1 MSSLFWIAIGQRAV
15 IERMSTSKK
24 VITRVDWEK
33 KLKDVKIRK
42 EDMNQLVMNFLVTEG
57 YVEAAERFKMESGTE
72 PEIDLTTITDRMA
85 VKKAV
90 QCGNVEDAIEKVNDL
105 NPEILDTNP
114 QLFFHLQQQRLIE
127 LIRNGKVEEALE
139 FAQEELAPRGEENQT
154 FLEELERTVAL
165 LAFEDV
171 SNCPVGELLDISQRL
186 KTASEVNA
194 AILTSQSHEKG
205 HPVVGVGLIDPGQA
219 MMHCS
224 TTDPKLPSLL
234 KMLIW
239 AQNQLDEKAAYPRIN
254 NLATAALEDPAI

>member
-1 MSSLFWIAIGQRAV
+1 MAFWIAFLCRLQVVRGLSDLGFVSFLFFFSGFAQG
-15 IERMSTSKK
+15 SSKK
-24 VITRVDWEK
+24 VITKEDWEK
-33 KLKDVKIRK
+33 RLNDVKIRK
-42 EDMNQLVMNFLVTEG
+42 EDMNKLVMNFLVTEG
-57 YVEAAERFKMESGTE
+57 FVDAAEKFRKESGTE
-72 PEIDLTTITDRMA
+72 PDIDLSTITDRMA

-139 FAQEELAPRGEENQT
+139 FAQEELAPRGEENQS

-171 SNCPVGELLDISQRL
+171 SNCPVGDLLDMSQRL

-194 AILTSQSHEKG
+194 AILTSQSHEK
-205 HPVVGVGLIDPGQA
+205 
-219 MMHCS
+219 
-224 TTDPKLPSLL
+224 DPKLPSLL
-234 KMLIW
+234 KMLVW
-239 AQNQLDEKAAYPRIN
+239 AQNQLDEKAIYPRIKD
-254 NLATAALEDPAI
+254 LSTAKLEDPSAS

>member
-1 MSSLFWIAIGQRAV
+1 MSLFWIV
-15 IERMSTSKK
+15 IRRLAEIEERMATSKK
-24 VITRVDWEK
+24 VITREEWEK
-33 KLKDVKIRK
+33 RLNDVKIRK
-42 EDMNQLVMNFLVTEG
+42 EDMNKLVMNFLVTEG
-57 YVEAAERFKMESGTE
+57 YVEAAEKFRMESGTE
-72 PEIDLTTITDRMA
+72 PDIDLATISDRMA

-127 LIRNGKVEEALE
+127 LIRNGKIEEALE

-154 FLEELERTVAL
+154 FLEELERTVSL

-171 SNCPVGELLDISQRL
+171 SNCPLGELLDISQRL
-186 KTASEVNA
+186 KIASEVNA
-194 AILTSQSHEKG
+194 AILTSQSHEK
-205 HPVVGVGLIDPGQA
+205 
-219 MMHCS
+219 
-224 TTDPKLPSLL
+224 DPKLPSLL

-254 NLATAALEDPAI
+254 NLSNATLEDPTV